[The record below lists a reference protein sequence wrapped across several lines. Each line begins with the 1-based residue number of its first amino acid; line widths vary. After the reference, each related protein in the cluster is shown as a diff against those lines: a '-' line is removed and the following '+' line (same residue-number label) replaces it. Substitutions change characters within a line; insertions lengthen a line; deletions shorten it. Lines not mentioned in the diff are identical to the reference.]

1 MAFTAALN
9 SRLDDDIFFSKNS
22 KATASA
28 DPYLFNHLIQ
38 WSTNATPASGS
49 SLQLWVGY
57 NGWDTQTAAQASG
70 ATNILTIQSVQTF
83 GASLPP
89 TQATNYWC
97 GIDFSTA
104 TTIPS
109 TNANNRCG
117 ASITSAT
124 VPVTAAWTA
133 STATTSAR
141 SLLTHTQT
149 FLGDPVIKVG
159 QTVAYK
165 AGFVWQAS
173 SSATAV
179 RGTSALQSWVIVDG
193 ATALVMTGVAAAIAT
208 LTF

>member
-1 MAFTAALN
+1 MAFTTAFN
-9 SRLDDDIFFSKNS
+9 SRLDDDIYFSKNS
-22 KATASA
+22 KAAAGA
-28 DPYLFNHLIQ
+28 DAYLFNHMIQ

-57 NGWDTQTAAQASG
+57 NGWDSQTAAQASG

-83 GASLPP
+83 GASLQP

-104 TTIPS
+104 PTIPA

-117 ASITSAT
+117 ASITSTT
-124 VPVTAAWTA
+124 VPVTATWTA
-133 STATTSAR
+133 SSATTSAR

-173 SSATAV
+173 STATAV
-179 RGTSALQSWVIVDG
+179 RAPSSLQSWVIVDG
-193 ATALVMTGVAAAIAT
+193 ATALVMSGVAAAIAT